1 MNDIIFIL
9 IFLLIIF
16 LPIIFIARWRH
27 KKRVKREEEK
37 RNQLTPEERKRED
50 KKWLDGVGNTL
61 TVIIPTAT
69 LMVASRDF
77 GWTVAVLVSVAVF
90 IIGRLLFGVIKKK
103 YN

>member
-1 MNDIIFIL
+1 M
-9 IFLLIIF
+9 
-16 LPIIFIARWRH
+16 PIIFIARWRY

-37 RNQLTPEERKRED
+37 RGKLSPEERKIED

-61 TVIIPTAT
+61 TVILPVVV
-69 LMVASRDF
+69 LMRASKDF
-77 GWTVAVLVSVAVF
+77 GWTIAILVSVAVF